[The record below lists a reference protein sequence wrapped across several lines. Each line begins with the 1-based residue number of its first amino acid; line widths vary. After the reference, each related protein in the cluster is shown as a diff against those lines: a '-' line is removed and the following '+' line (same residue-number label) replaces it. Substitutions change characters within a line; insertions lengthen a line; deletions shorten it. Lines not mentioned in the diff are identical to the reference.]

1 MLIKSFHLLSFVPRY
16 LQTGKTMTES
26 KCIRKY
32 PKCLQSMKK
41 LRVVDYGLTFPLVVT
56 VITILNI
63 PGVVIWGRTS
73 MKVHFCLTAWH
84 KGVTRMTCSFK
95 SKIKLEC
102 GPGNFYQV
110 KCNFTPLDMAHIWG
124 GWASKY
130 SSKGSFVNNQQL
142 LHKRGISKYFST
154 QPLHPVW
161 SESHKPLP
169 VSRQCAVSSMELMR
183 LMLKVL
189 HAERCFGFY
198 KFGISWV
205 FEQIKCSF
213 DIKSKS
219 NQLMLFFS
227 NTKNDVHCA
236 SGLYASAR
244 Y

>member
-124 GWASKY
+124 GVSVKVFF
-130 SSKGSFVNNQQL
+130 KGKLCEQPTTSAQERHFQVFQHPATSPSVVWVAQTPPSVKTVCCKLHGADEADAQSAACREVLWL
-142 LHKRGISKYFST
+142 L
-154 QPLHPVW
+154 QVW
-161 SESHKPLP
+161 DFLSIWTNK
-169 VSRQCAVSSMELMR
+169 M
-183 LMLKVL
+183 
-189 HAERCFGFY
+189 FFWY
-198 KFGISWV
+198 
-205 FEQIKCSF
+205 QIKV
-213 DIKSKS
+213 KSVDAF
-219 NQLMLFFS
+219 LF
-227 NTKNDVHCA
+227 
-236 SGLYASAR
+236 
-244 Y
+244 

>member
-124 GWASKY
+124 GRERQSILQREALWTT
-130 SSKGSFVNNQQL
+130 NNFCT
-142 LHKRGISKYFST
+142 REAFPSISA
-154 QPLHPVW
+154 P
-161 SESHKPLP
+161 SHFAQCGL
-169 VSRQCAVSSMELMR
+169 SRTNPSQCQDS
-183 LMLKVL
+183 VL
-189 HAERCFGFY
+189 
-198 KFGISWV
+198 
-205 FEQIKCSF
+205 
-213 DIKSKS
+213 
-219 NQLMLFFS
+219 
-227 NTKNDVHCA
+227 
-236 SGLYASAR
+236 
-244 Y
+244 